1 MVLGKTQARFSAS
14 SLSNSPTGVQSARK
28 FKFNFLAACLVASG
42 LLASATGA
50 FAASGEP
57 LLDAEKVQHL
67 SCVKQGERLLCEV
80 EKTSDRASA
89 PNQAPE
95 NLKSSTVTI
104 NLQMLT
110 PQEQESLANILLWLT
125 YLIPS
130 GACVGILLYDKYCL
144 HRATALNQKIEVLEK
159 LWKQTTQN

>member
-1 MVLGKTQARFSAS
+1 M
-14 SLSNSPTGVQSARK
+14 K
-28 FKFNFLAACLVASG
+28 FKLNFLAACLAAWG
-42 LLASATGA
+42 LLACASAS
-50 FAASGEP
+50 AASVEP
-57 LLDAEKVQHL
+57 VLDAEQVQHL

-95 NLKSSTVTI
+95 SLKSSTVTI

-144 HRATALNQKIEVLEK
+144 HRTTALNQKIEVLEK

>member
-42 LLASATGA
+42 LLASASA
-50 FAASGEP
+50 SAASVEP
-57 LLDAEKVQHL
+57 LLDAEQVQHL

-89 PNQAPE
+89 PNQTPE
-95 NLKSSTVTI
+95 SLKSSTVTI